1 MSLRSINA
9 VIAPSLLADVGLSN
23 SDLGLLSSAYFVS
36 FASVQLPLGIWL
48 DKYGPRR
55 TESALLLVAAL
66 GAVVFATSTSL
77 TGLWIGRA
85 LIGVGVSACLMGAF
99 KAYRQWFAP
108 EQQSQLASWMLV
120 AGTAGA
126 LTATVPVSMA
136 LPLIGWRGVFWII
149 AALILLA
156 AAAIFFLLRDVER
169 RFAGERSQTGA
180 ASGNDGGYRS
190 IFGSAYFWRMGF
202 LGLVIHG
209 IFLALQTLWA
219 GPWMTTVLGK
229 TPQQAG
235 QILFAL
241 NFVLMLSYLALG
253 WAGPRLVARGL
264 NAHRLI
270 GIGVGGIVLAMHQD
284 LVLSGI
290 VVAVVPL
297 LAVIMILIVRRLVP
311 LYRQGQELI
320 DRTSRMLRE
329 QIIGA
334 NVIRGFVRQGHE
346 IRRFDVVN
354 KDLTQNNL
362 RSALLVAG
370 MMPLI
375 MLVVNL
381 SSVGVVWF
389 GGHRIQSGE
398 MRLGALTAFIAY
410 ILQILIAIMMA
421 MYVFMTAPRAA
432 ACAER
437 IQAVLD
443 TAPEI
448 TDGPGSETP
457 KGNTVEFRN
466 VSFAYPGAEAPV
478 LGGVSFTAVPGT
490 VTAVIG
496 ATGSGKTTLLN
507 LLPRFLAATGGHISI
522 GGCDVRSL
530 SLDTL
535 RNLIAVVPQHSYL
548 FSGTLA
554 ENLRMAAPAATDE
567 ELWRALGS
575 AQAEEFVRM
584 LPEGLEAPVSQGGTN
599 FSGGQRQ
606 RLCIARAL
614 LREAPVYLFDD
625 SFSALDYGTDY
636 RLREAIG
643 PLLRSATVLIV
654 AERVATIVDAGL
666 ILVLED
672 GRLVAQGT
680 HHQLMASSP
689 SYREIAASQ
698 LVLEETL

>member
-1 MSLRSINA
+1 MLIGLMGRLLAAHKGTVLAIVLLQLGQTTA
-9 VIAPSLLADVGLSN
+9 SLLLPTLNAAIIDDGIVGGDVPAILR
-23 SDLGLLSSAYFVS
+23 LGSWMAAIALVQVVAAIAAGYLGAVAAMELGRELRAELFAKVQSMSSQELGAFGA
-36 FASVQLPLGIWL
+36 ASLVTRATNDVAQIQNLAVLVF
-48 DKYGPRR
+48 
-55 TESALLLVAAL
+55 TMLVAA
-66 GAVVFATSTSL
+66 
-77 TGLWIGRA
+77 
-85 LIGVGVSACLMGAF
+85 
-99 KAYRQWFAP
+99 P
-108 EQQSQLASWMLV
+108 
-120 AGTAGA
+120 
-126 LTATVPVSMA
+126 
-136 LPLIGWRGVFWII
+136 
-149 AALILLA
+149 
-156 AAAIFFLLRDVER
+156 AIF
-169 RFAGERSQTGA
+169 
-180 ASGNDGGYRS
+180 
-190 IFGSAYFWRMGF
+190 
-202 LGLVIHG
+202 
-209 IFLALQTLWA
+209 
-219 GPWMTTVLGK
+219 
-229 TPQQAG
+229 
-235 QILFAL
+235 
-241 NFVLMLSYLALG
+241 
-253 WAGPRLVARGL
+253 
-264 NAHRLI
+264 
-270 GIGVGGIVLAMHQD
+270 VGGIVLAMHQD
-284 LVLSGI
+284 IVLSGI
-290 VVAVVPL
+290 VVAVIPV

-346 IRRFDVVN
+346 IRRFDAVN
-354 KDLTQNNL
+354 KDLTKNNL

-443 TAPEI
+443 TAPAI
-448 TDGPGSETP
+448 TDGPGGATP
-457 KGNTVEFRN
+457 EGHAVQFRN

-478 LGGVSFTAVPGT
+478 LDGVSFTAVPGT

-507 LLPRFLAATGGHISI
+507 LLPRFLAATGGTISI

-530 SLDTL
+530 PLDAL
-535 RNLIAVVPQHSYL
+535 RSLIAVVPQHSYL

-554 ENLRMAAPAATDE
+554 ENLRMAAPPATDE
-567 ELWRALGS
+567 DLWRVLRS
-575 AQAEEFVRM
+575 AQAEEFVRK
-584 LPEGLEAPVSQGGTN
+584 LPLGLEAPVNQGGTN

-625 SFSALDYGTDY
+625 SFSALDYGTDH
-636 RLREAIG
+636 RLREAMA
-643 PLLRSATVLIV
+643 PLLRTATVLVV

-666 ILVLED
+666 ILVLQD

-680 HHQLMASSP
+680 HHQLMESSP
-689 SYREIAASQ
+689 GYREIAASQ